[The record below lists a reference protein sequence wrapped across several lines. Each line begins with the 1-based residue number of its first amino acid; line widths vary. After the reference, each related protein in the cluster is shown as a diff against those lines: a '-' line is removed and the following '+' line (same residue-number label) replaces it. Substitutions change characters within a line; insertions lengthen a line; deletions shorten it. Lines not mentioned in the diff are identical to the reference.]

1 MKKIIS
7 ALAVSAL
14 VFGSAAAKTSVNLN
28 YRQGTSLYSYTD
40 NGEDKS
46 AGYVESRFNALGDFT
61 QQDTL
66 SLKASGDILDF
77 QADIQPTTANAIRF
91 NVLKIGAKWGSFHTQ
106 AGWNGDGINGG
117 YRVTN
122 DASNWDGQY
131 FETFKLG
138 SLFTNSFSKY
148 SDNQINMGGK
158 IFVDRNMYA
167 QADYIVAADDL
178 KVKLIGTVIS
188 DRAWNTPATE
198 RNNGDKGWSVFADV
212 SKGKMFKAEA
222 FVKGAT
228 VNASTKNESADD
240 RLALVPGLYFQ
251 WLGTDNLIATV
262 GGAASLYDGDLSDYS
277 FDLRARYAVSKQ
289 LSFTYYLKY
298 SALDTDNYIA
308 TSKHA
313 ENAQVDKNLGLA
325 ASGVWGVKSKSGQKN
340 AFTTDAVLWNFLNAR
355 YTLNPT
361 VTVSCAL
368 GVLTDM
374 GDGAVKTGKSTNNG
388 STVSITPAAEFTA
401 GKGASIIVGVNATF
415 CGLGADKDSSFG
427 ENTDIGFGIPMYFR
441 VKM

>member
-28 YRQGTSLYSYTD
+28 YRNGINLYSHTD
-40 NGEDKS
+40 NGEDGIS
-46 AGYVESRFNALGDFT
+46 NAVTSNFGGMST
-61 QQDTL
+61 YNGGQDTM
-66 SLKASGDILDF
+66 SMKASGDVFDF
-77 QADIQPTTANAIRF
+77 QADIQPKVNGDLRF
-91 NVLKIGAKWGSFHTQ
+91 NVLKIGAKLGDFHAQ

-122 DASNWDGQY
+122 DASNWEGAL

-138 SLFTNSFSKY
+138 SLFGTSFSKY
-148 SDNQINMGGK
+148 ADNQINMGGK
-158 IFVDRNMYA
+158 IFDDREMYA
-167 QADYIVAADDL
+167 QADYTLAFDDL
-178 KVKLIGTVIS
+178 KVKLIGSVIS
-188 DRAWNTPATE
+188 DRTWKNGGSSE
-198 RNNGDKGWSVFADV
+198 VENNKGDKGWSVFADI
-212 SKGKMFKAEA
+212 SKAKMFKAEA

-228 VNASTKNESADD
+228 VNASTKTESADD

-277 FDLRARYAVSKQ
+277 FDLRARYAVNKQ

-298 SALDTDNYIA
+298 AALDTDNYISA
-308 TSKHA
+308 AASGKSKWA
-313 ENAQVDKNLGLA
+313 ENAAVDKNIGY
-325 ASGVWGVKSKSGQKN
+325 GVGGYGKV
-340 AFTTDAVLWNFLNAR
+340 AFSSDTVLWNFLNAR

-368 GVLTDM
+368 GALTDL
-374 GDGAVKTGKSTNNG
+374 GDGAAATDGNNG
-388 STVSITPAAEFTA
+388 TTLMVIPAAEFFA
-401 GKGASIIVGVNATF
+401 GKGASITVGLVADF
-415 CGLGADKDSSFG
+415 GGIGAEENSSFQK
-427 ENTDIGFGIPMYFR
+427 EVDTSFAIPVLFR

>member
-14 VFGSAAAKTSVNLN
+14 VFGSAAAKTSVNLS

-46 AGYVESRFNALGDFT
+46 AGYVESRFNALGDFA

-77 QADIQPTTANAIRF
+77 RADIQPTTDDAIRF

-106 AGWNGDGINGG
+106 AGWSGDGINGD

-138 SLFTNSFSKY
+138 SLFTGSFSKY
-148 SDNQINMGGK
+148 ADNQINMGGK

-167 QADYIVAADDL
+167 QADYTVAADDL

-188 DRAWNTPATE
+188 DRSWKTPSTE
-198 RNNGDKGWSVFADV
+198 INNGDKGWSVFADV
-212 SKGKMFKAEA
+212 SKGKLFKAEA

-228 VNASTKNESADD
+228 VSAKKDGESTADD

-298 SALDTDNYIA
+298 AALDTDNYIA
-308 TSKHA
+308 TSSHKA
-313 ENAQVDKNLGLA
+313 CAAVDKNLGLA
-325 ASGVWGVKSKSGQKN
+325 ASKVWNGGKN
-340 AFTTDAVLWNFLNAR
+340 NVFTTDAVLWNFLNAR

-374 GDGAVKTGKSTNNG
+374 GDGKVATGKSTSNG
-388 STVSITPAAEFTA
+388 STISITPAAEFTA
-401 GKGASIIVGVNATF
+401 GKGASIIVGVNATL
-415 CGLGADKDSSFG
+415 CGVGADENSDFG
-427 ENTDIGFGIPMYFR
+427 KETDIGFGLPMYFR

>member
-66 SLKASGDILDF
+66 SLKASGDIFDF
-77 QADIQPTTANAIRF
+77 QADIQPTTADAIRF

-138 SLFTNSFSKY
+138 SLFTDSFSKY

-167 QADYIVAADDL
+167 QADYTVAADDL

-188 DRAWNTPATE
+188 DRAWNRPETE

-212 SKGKMFKAEA
+212 SKGNLFKAEA

-228 VNASTKNESADD
+228 VSATKKDESTADD
-240 RLALVPGLYFQ
+240 RLALVPGLYVQ

-262 GGAASLYDGDLSDYS
+262 GGAASFYDGDLCDYS
-277 FDLRARYAVSKQ
+277 FDLRARYAVSSQ

-298 SALDTDNYIA
+298 SELDTDNYIA
-308 TSKHA
+308 TTAHA
-313 ENAQVDKNLGLA
+313 ANAAVDKNLGLA
-325 ASGVWGVKSKSGQKN
+325 ASKVWNGSNKPN
-340 AFTTDAVLWNFLNAR
+340 AFTTDAALWNFLNAR

-361 VTVSCAL
+361 VAVSCAL

-374 GDGAVKTGKSTNNG
+374 GDGKVATGKSTNNG

-401 GKGASIIVGVNATF
+401 GKGASIIVGVNATL
-415 CGLGADKDSSFG
+415 CGVGADKDSEFG
-427 ENTDIGFGIPMYFR
+427 KETDIGFGIPMYFR

>member
-14 VFGSAAAKTSVNLN
+14 VLGSAAAKTSVNLN

-46 AGYVESRFNALGDFT
+46 AGYVESRFNALGNFT
-61 QQDTL
+61 EQDTL
-66 SLKASGDILDF
+66 SLKASGDIFDF
-77 QADIQPTTANAIRF
+77 QADIQPTTADAIRF
-91 NVLKIGAKWGSFHTQ
+91 NVLKIGAKWGGFHTQ

-117 YRVTN
+117 YRITN

-148 SDNQINMGGK
+148 ADNQINIGGK
-158 IFVDRNMYA
+158 IFDDREMYA
-167 QADYIVAADDL
+167 QADYTVAADDL

-188 DRAWNTPATE
+188 DRTWKKSNEDTE
-198 RNNGDKGWSVFADV
+198 KNNGNKGWSVFADV
-212 SKGKMFKAEA
+212 SKGNLFKAEA
-222 FVKGAT
+222 FVKGAN
-228 VNASTKNESADD
+228 VVATKKGAKSSDD
-240 RLALVPGLYFQ
+240 GLALVPGLYFQ

-262 GGAASLYDGDLSDYS
+262 GGSTSLYDGDLCDYS
-277 FDLRARYAVSKQ
+277 FDLRARYAVSSQ

-298 SALDTDNYIA
+298 SELDTDNYIA
-308 TSKHA
+308 TTTHA
-313 ENAQVDKNLGLA
+313 ANAAVDKNLGLA
-325 ASGVWGVKSKSGQKN
+325 ASKIWNGGKAN
-340 AFTTDAVLWNFLNAR
+340 AFTTDAALWNFLNAR

-361 VTVSCAL
+361 ATVSCAL

-374 GDGAVKTGKSTNNG
+374 GDGAVSKDGNNG
-388 STVSITPAAEFTA
+388 STVSVTPAAEFTA
-401 GKGASIIVGVNATF
+401 GKGASIIVGVNATI
-415 CGLGADKDSSFG
+415 CGIGAEKSSSFG
-427 ENTDIGFGIPMYFR
+427 KETDIGFGIPMYFR